1 MQKLTEEYVAQLG
14 RGDIMAF
21 DVASHCGYYTLG
33 DYGTKYFPTTEKAPK
48 KLGPDYAQHKSFRN
62 WLIELLTS
70 HNIKA
75 VAAED
80 VIQGDFVATRKLSEF
95 RGILFEVCETLDIPI
110 VTFAPKDIKKHGTGN
125 GNANKE
131 MMCFWAEKRYHIEV
145 GKDDNLAD
153 AIHIY
158 MYFIH
163 RYRL

>member
-1 MQKLTEEYVAQLG
+1 MQKLTEEYVAQLE
-14 RGDIMAF
+14 RKNVMAF

-33 DYGTKYFPTTEKAPK
+33 DYGTEYFPNNDKAPK
-48 KLGPDYAQHKSFRN
+48 KLGPDYAQHKAFRE
-62 WLIELLTS
+62 WLIKKLTTN
-70 HNIKA
+70 NIKA

-80 VIQGDFVATRKLSEF
+80 VIFGHFVDFRKLCEF

-110 VTFAPKDIKKHGTGN
+110 VTFKPSDIKKHGTGN
-125 GNANKE
+125 GNAKKE
-131 MMCFWAEKRYHIEV
+131 MMIEYAEKRYHIEV

-163 RYRL
+163 RYKL

>member
-1 MQKLTEEYVAQLG
+1 MQKLTVDYVKSLT
-14 RGDIMAF
+14 RGDVMAF

-33 DYGTKYFPTTEKAPK
+33 DYGTKYFPNTDKAPK
-48 KLGPDYAQHKSFRN
+48 YLGPDYAQHKAFRN
-62 WLIELLTS
+62 WLMDILTS
-70 HNIKA
+70 HSIKA

-80 VIQGDFVATRKLSEF
+80 VIFGHFVDFRKLCEF
-95 RGILFEVCETLDIPI
+95 RGILLEVCETLDIPI
-110 VTFAPKDIKKHGTGN
+110 VTFKPSDIKKHGTGN

-131 MMCFWAEKRYHIEV
+131 MMIKFAERRYKIEV

-163 RYRL
+163 RYGL